1 MSETGQNISTND
13 RSFSLE
19 VSNKMGI
26 HARPAAMIVRISS
39 RYTGNIW
46 IKKEDEKVNAKSIMG
61 VMMLAA
67 AKGTILTFSTD
78 SLDSENFEQEMTAL
92 FNSKFQDE

>member
-1 MSETGQNISTND
+1 MLGYLLDI
-13 RSFSLE
+13 LE
-19 VSNKMGI
+19 IFGL
-26 HARPAAMIVRISS
+26 
-39 RYTGNIW
+39 
-46 IKKEDEKVNAKSIMG
+46 KEDEKVNAKSIMG

-78 SLDSENFEQEMTAL
+78 SSDSENFEQEMTAL